1 MRYDEITEFLH
12 GGDYNAEQWID
23 RPDIL
28 AEDIRLM
35 KKAHVNVVTLGVFSW
50 SMYEPKENEFHF
62 EWLDKIMDDLYA
74 NGIYVILA
82 TPSGG
87 KPPWMIK
94 KYPEIM
100 RTNADRTRLLYGD
113 RENQCNS
120 NLIFREKVHQID
132 LLLAERYSHHPAL
145 IMWHISNEMYG
156 ECHCNDC
163 QENFR
168 KWLKTSTALLR
179 T

>member
-50 SMYEPKENEFHF
+50 SMY
-62 EWLDKIMDDLYA
+62 DLYA

-168 KWLKTSTALLR
+168 KWL
-179 T
+179 

>member
-100 RTNADRTRLLYGD
+100 RTNAVRTRLLYG
-113 RENQCNS
+113 
-120 NLIFREKVHQID
+120 
-132 LLLAERYSHHPAL
+132 
-145 IMWHISNEMYG
+145 
-156 ECHCNDC
+156 
-163 QENFR
+163 
-168 KWLKTSTALLR
+168 
-179 T
+179 